1 MFRVLFILISSYDL
15 AISRGE
21 LVSASIM
28 DFVTVCDGGGR
39 YLTPPVISGK
49 VLISTGR

>member
-28 DFVTVCDGGGR
+28 DFVTVRGGGGR

-49 VLISTGR
+49 LLVSAGR

>member
-1 MFRVLFILISSYDL
+1 MLRVLVILISSYDL